1 MFTGLNPLIFRY
13 KRHLFSSGLL
23 ALLFFAVISILFS
36 VEFQNPLLNFSIGEA
51 SPKSI
56 YASRDIIFQS
66 EEDLKQTKLKR
77 AQVKATHQDIYR
89 IDRNQNTTIRSNFIR
104 LFLDI
109 DAAKID
115 PDYQTPFMSQYRR
128 TILLKSSDDS
138 LKRLEFLGL
147 QQLDI
152 LLSSGI
158 KRIDKEAL
166 NTQIKNNLSFSP
178 LSSFEQKTLRYFILE
193 IIKPNMFFDEA
204 TTQEQLQVK
213 LDTMQTI
220 NTRITKGDLLVT
232 EGEIITPTTYERL
245 EIFQKKT
252 RQFNILY
259 FIGLI
264 FMTSLLFALSFFKIR
279 NALSKNQRLF
289 DVELLFFYS
298 HTLYYGNS

>member
-1 MFTGLNPLIFRY
+1 
-13 KRHLFSSGLL
+13 
-23 ALLFFAVISILFS
+23 
-36 VEFQNPLLNFSIGEA
+36 
-51 SPKSI
+51 
-56 YASRDIIFQS
+56 
-66 EEDLKQTKLKR
+66 
-77 AQVKATHQDIYR
+77 
-89 IDRNQNTTIRSNFIR
+89 
-104 LFLDI
+104 
-109 DAAKID
+109 
-115 PDYQTPFMSQYRR
+115 
-128 TILLKSSDDS
+128 
-138 LKRLEFLGL
+138 
-147 QQLDI
+147 
-152 LLSSGI
+152 
-158 KRIDKEAL
+158 DKEAL

-289 DVELLFFYS
+289 DVELLFFIL
-298 HTLYYGNS
+298 TLFIMGTARGSLFINWPLENIAFFTVPIALIAFLFSILFSFNIAMSTGIILSLLTSLVFETGFY